1 LDKISETWINV
12 LHHLHEKYSFRY
24 ENIFLLGFSQG
35 ASMSCLISQKIKLGG
50 LILISPSNLDLIKIN
65 KTKSTFQTPIYFSHG
80 ILDDK
85 STTTLAKKNVK
96 ILKTH
101 LW

>member
-1 LDKISETWINV
+1 LDKISETWINA
-12 LHHLHEKYSFRY
+12 LHHLHEKHSFRY

-35 ASMSCLISQKIKLGG
+35 AAMSCLISQKIKLGG
-50 LILISPSNLDLIKIN
+50 LILISPSSLDLI
-65 KTKSTFQTPIYFSHG
+65 TKNNITMSKFQTPIYFSHG

-96 ILKTH
+96 IILNSN
-101 LW
+101 